1 MSPSESSKGIDTRE
15 NGSETEIA
23 LPKSRLYPDGS
34 DATLAMEAD
43 LDGVGEGLRG
53 H

>member
-1 MSPSESSKGIDTRE
+1 MSTSDCSKGIDTRE

-34 DATLAMEAD
+34 DVTMAREAD
-43 LDGVGEGLRG
+43 LVGVGGGLRG